1 MFCYVILMK
10 TIKGRKMKSNKKN
23 IVIILVVSLFLS
35 IGCSNTKNIES
46 QVGSETKLTVENL
59 DNQSMSFDDLE
70 KIAVNSFGKN
80 SDKDGP
86 SHYVTYT
93 DHRITVNTDPQET
106 SPDISELSEIDSNND
121 MEKIKFLNEYYKT
134 VKNEYD
140 NFVKDILVKDVN
152 YDDFNKIRIKN
163 MDFIHR
169 SYIEGKSE
177 QALKTYFYITLALA
191 DEEASI
197 SYMIEVKNDNLSED
211 EKISQIK
218 EENASRLEARRVDDT
233 HIKNIYSDLNFK

>member
-1 MFCYVILMK
+1 
-10 TIKGRKMKSNKKN
+10 
-23 IVIILVVSLFLS
+23 
-35 IGCSNTKNIES
+35 
-46 QVGSETKLTVENL
+46 
-59 DNQSMSFDDLE
+59 
-70 KIAVNSFGKN
+70 
-80 SDKDGP
+80 
-86 SHYVTYT
+86 
-93 DHRITVNTDPQET
+93 
-106 SPDISELSEIDSNND
+106 
-121 MEKIKFLNEYYKT
+121 
-134 VKNEYD
+134 
-140 NFVKDILVKDVN
+140 
-152 YDDFNKIRIKN
+152 